1 MSVIKINLKPL
12 FKGKEPHKEICGEL
26 LLIDKVI
33 SYLGDINPK
42 NGTVF
47 GNIKI
52 KDRILM
58 YLGGI
63 GSTVGS
69 YKIYGLAL
77 EGNAPKAL
85 IITYIDEVTVVGAV
99 LANIPLF
106 LIKKS
111 DFKKIKESVNSGNN
125 IVHACIKDEVLI
137 IEGYIHSY

>member
-1 MSVIKINLKPL
+1 MSVIKVNLKPL

-33 SYLGDINPK
+33 SYLGDIDPK
-42 NGTVF
+42 KGTVF

-52 KDRILM
+52 KDKVLM

-69 YKIYGLAL
+69 YKIYGLAV

-85 IITYIDEVTVVGAV
+85 IITYVDEVTVVGAV
-99 LANIPLF
+99 LADIPLF
-106 LIKKS
+106 LIRES
-111 DFKKIKESVNSGNN
+111 DFKKIKEFVNKED
-125 IVHACIKDEVLI
+125 HAVRVCIKDEVLI
-137 IEGYIHSY
+137 IEG

>member
-1 MSVIKINLKPL
+1 MNVIKVNLRPL
-12 FKGKEPHKEICGEL
+12 FKGKVPHKEIRGEL
-26 LLIDKVI
+26 LLIDRVI
-33 SYLGDINPK
+33 SYLGDIDPR

-52 KDRILM
+52 KDKVLM

-69 YKIYGLAL
+69 YKIYGLAV

-99 LANIPLF
+99 LADIPLF
-106 LIKKS
+106 LIKES
-111 DFKKIKESVNSGNN
+111 DFKKIKESVNSKDHA
-125 IVHACIKDEVLI
+125 VHVCIKDEVLI
-137 IEGYIHSY
+137 IEG